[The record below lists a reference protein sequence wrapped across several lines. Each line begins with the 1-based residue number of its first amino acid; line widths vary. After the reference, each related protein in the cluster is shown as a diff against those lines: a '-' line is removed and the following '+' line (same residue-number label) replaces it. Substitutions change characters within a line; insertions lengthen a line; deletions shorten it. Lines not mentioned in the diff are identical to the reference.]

1 MADQGAYSI
10 QTSFL
15 NSTDVVLTVESASK
29 ERGSK
34 WMDGMEPTAGQTI
47 GPGQSVDW
55 GCSTD
60 GTVAALEVNFSG
72 LPPPP
77 GQPLQLLA
85 TNTAGMGTCTPPKGP
100 TLATNVK
107 CVAHGAHYVFD
118 VTIFA
123 NP

>member
-60 GTVAALEVNFSG
+60 G
-72 LPPPP
+72 
-77 GQPLQLLA
+77 
-85 TNTAGMGTCTPPKGP
+85 
-100 TLATNVK
+100 
-107 CVAHGAHYVFD
+107 
-118 VTIFA
+118 
-123 NP
+123 